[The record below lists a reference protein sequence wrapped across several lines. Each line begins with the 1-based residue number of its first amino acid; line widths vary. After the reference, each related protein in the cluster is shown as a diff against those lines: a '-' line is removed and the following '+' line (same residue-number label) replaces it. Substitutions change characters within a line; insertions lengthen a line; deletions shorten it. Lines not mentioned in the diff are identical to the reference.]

1 MKTTNRTFNQ
11 TLDKMKNKNKTFNP
25 YSTTESFHSYNMND
39 FNYMDVDYLKEQ
51 LIKIKSKENKNN
63 KYYHKRNINKTDK
76 EKKKNVSEIKDEKQ
90 NQLKIESN
98 KNYIKNLR
106 MEIFDLNL
114 KLNDKD
120 TMINSLKLNSK
131 TPNFNFLDDKFSR
144 TNQFSELN
152 DRFYNYNL
160 IQKKY
165 NDLKVQTEN
174 LLNQLENYKNKCRIN
189 NITDIGNKNVNKNFL
204 KYKNFESYNN
214 NENNK
219 IENDI
224 KKEYEILK
232 NENEIL
238 KMQINNLKEK
248 LVENNINNNDL
259 TEGEN
264 IIIVNKE
271 IKEIEENINN
281 NEIIEKIIEKEN
293 TNIIFT
299 NNLKDPINS
308 ENEYQNINEN
318 LNVNNDNNLNEEKKE
333 EIEIQMRNEEIKLN
347 NDINNLIPGIEN
359 EKNEIIKQILIEES
373 KNQTPENEN

>member
-76 EKKKNVSEIKDEKQ
+76 EKKKNDSEIKDEKQ

-131 TPNFNFLDDKFSR
+131 TPNFNFLNDKFSR

-214 NENNK
+214 IENNK

-248 LVENNINNNDL
+248 LIENNINNNDL

>member
-1 MKTTNRTFNQ
+1 
-11 TLDKMKNKNKTFNP
+11 
-25 YSTTESFHSYNMND
+25 
-39 FNYMDVDYLKEQ
+39 
-51 LIKIKSKENKNN
+51 
-63 KYYHKRNINKTDK
+63 
-76 EKKKNVSEIKDEKQ
+76 
-90 NQLKIESN
+90 
-98 KNYIKNLR
+98 

-271 IKEIEENINN
+271 TKEIEENINN

-318 LNVNNDNNLNEEKKE
+318 LNENNDNNLNEEKKE
-333 EIEIQMRNEEIKLN
+333 EIEIQMRNEKIKLN

>member
-1 MKTTNRTFNQ
+1 
-11 TLDKMKNKNKTFNP
+11 
-25 YSTTESFHSYNMND
+25 
-39 FNYMDVDYLKEQ
+39 
-51 LIKIKSKENKNN
+51 
-63 KYYHKRNINKTDK
+63 
-76 EKKKNVSEIKDEKQ
+76 
-90 NQLKIESN
+90 
-98 KNYIKNLR
+98 
-106 MEIFDLNL
+106 
-114 KLNDKD
+114 
-120 TMINSLKLNSK
+120 MINSLKLNSK
-131 TPNFNFLDDKFSR
+131 TPNFNFLNDKFSR

-189 NITDIGNKNVNKNFL
+189 NITDIGNKNLNKNFL

>member
-11 TLDKMKNKNKTFNP
+11 TLDKIKNKNKTFNP

-76 EKKKNVSEIKDEKQ
+76 EKKKNDSEIKDEKQ

-131 TPNFNFLDDKFSR
+131 TPNFNFLNDKFSR

-248 LVENNINNNDL
+248 YL
-259 TEGEN
+259 TDGEN

-271 IKEIEENINN
+271 TKEIEENINN

-347 NDINNLIPGIEN
+347 NDINNLIPGIEK

>member
-1 MKTTNRTFNQ
+1 
-11 TLDKMKNKNKTFNP
+11 
-25 YSTTESFHSYNMND
+25 
-39 FNYMDVDYLKEQ
+39 
-51 LIKIKSKENKNN
+51 
-63 KYYHKRNINKTDK
+63 
-76 EKKKNVSEIKDEKQ
+76 
-90 NQLKIESN
+90 
-98 KNYIKNLR
+98 

-131 TPNFNFLDDKFSR
+131 TPNFNFLNDKFSR

-248 LVENNINNNDL
+248 LIENNINNNDL

-271 IKEIEENINN
+271 TKEIEENINN

-318 LNVNNDNNLNEEKKE
+318 LNENNDNNLNEEKKE

>member
-76 EKKKNVSEIKDEKQ
+76 EKKKNDSEIKDEKQ

-189 NITDIGNKNVNKNFL
+189 NITDIGNKKVNKNFL

-248 LVENNINNNDL
+248 LIENNINNNDL

-299 NNLKDPINS
+299 NNLEDPINS

>member
-76 EKKKNVSEIKDEKQ
+76 EKKKNVSEIKNEKQ
-90 NQLKIESN
+90 NQIKIESN

-248 LVENNINNNDL
+248 LIENNINNNDL

>member
-76 EKKKNVSEIKDEKQ
+76 EKKKNDSEIKDEKQ

-271 IKEIEENINN
+271 TKEIEENINN

-318 LNVNNDNNLNEEKKE
+318 LNENNDNNLNEEKKE

>member
-76 EKKKNVSEIKDEKQ
+76 EKKKNDSEIKDEKQ

-248 LVENNINNNDL
+248 LIENNIKNNDL

-318 LNVNNDNNLNEEKKE
+318 LNENNDNNLNEEKKE